1 MVIEKI
7 VDAAIQVLIGW
18 IMVVKIPVWLKLKGK
33 VSMIVKVIGVLISI
47 EDAWIPTLISVV
59 SLFLYFYIW
68 DGVFFLCFGV
78 IIGGLTFLYCIFAL
92 CKRIWDSDVIFEG
105 FGCFSVLVLF
115 IFVCCLLFGSGTS
128 FISTSK
134 SVGHSHYFNMKHI
147 YEDCKYVIAPQK
159 VSDFGALCRGISGS
173 CPICEDRQVREREV
187 EKLQR

>member
-1 MVIEKI
+1 M
-7 VDAAIQVLIGW
+7 
-18 IMVVKIPVWLKLKGK
+18 
-33 VSMIVKVIGVLISI
+33 
-47 EDAWIPTLISVV
+47 
-59 SLFLYFYIW
+59 
-68 DGVFFLCFGV
+68 FFLCFGV

-187 EKLQR
+187 EKLQREDKDKTEMRAYLLRLLNRLEDGLSASDIEESLREEYSQSDDDVNDDYGEPGVPSRYQ